1 MNGFVLAG
9 GRSTRM
15 GRDKALLQ
23 YNGRP
28 LVEHAVYLLG
38 EAGLEP
44 HIVGTRADLATYA
57 PVIEDMHPDCGPLGG
72 MEAALAATS
81 SEWNV
86 FLPVDLP
93 LLPVIFLRY
102 LKERVDITAAAVTI
116 PSFAGRPQPLCA
128 VYSRSLLGGIRSAIA
143 AGDYKVMRAVETAA
157 SAREVD
163 IFGVE
168 AVTASSDWP
177 VQLPLYRW
185 VQNVNT
191 PADFA
196 RLGSL
201 IL

>member
-15 GRDKALLQ
+15 GRDKALLH

-28 LVEHAVYLLG
+28 LVEHAVGLLR
-38 EAGLEP
+38 EAELEP
-44 HIVGTRADLATYA
+44 YIVGTRADLATYA
-57 PVIEDMHPDCGPLGG
+57 PVIEDLHPDCGPLGG
-72 MEAALAATS
+72 MEAALAATG

-102 LKERVDITAAAVTI
+102 LKERVGITAAEATI

-128 VYSRSLLGGIRSAIA
+128 VYSRSLLGGIRRAIA
-143 AGDYKVMRAVETAA
+143 GGDYKVMRTVETAA
-157 SAREVD
+157 SAREIDV
-163 IFGVE
+163 FGVE
-168 AVTASSDWP
+168 AVAACADWP
-177 VQLPLYRW
+177 VRSPLYRW
-185 VQNVNT
+185 FQNVNT

-196 RLGSL
+196 RLRA
-201 IL
+201 